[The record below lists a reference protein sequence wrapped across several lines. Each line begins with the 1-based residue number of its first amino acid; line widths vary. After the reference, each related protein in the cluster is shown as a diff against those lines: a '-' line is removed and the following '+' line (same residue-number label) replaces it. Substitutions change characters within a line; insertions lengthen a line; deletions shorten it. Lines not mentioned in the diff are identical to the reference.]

1 MSQINRL
8 GSGSRTDCAKVINF
22 TYNGKK
28 LQGVAGDTL
37 ASALL
42 ANDINLVGRSFK
54 YARPRGIV
62 GHGAEEPNAIMQIGS
77 GATTVPNLKATQV
90 ELYEGLE
97 AASVNGWPSVKF
109 DIMAITGWFGRLMP
123 PGFYYKTFMYP
134 AKLWMTYEHFI
145 RKAAGLG
152 SAPVQNDP
160 DSYDKL
166 NQHCDVLVV
175 GAGPAGLVAAR
186 EAARAGARVM
196 IVDEQNE
203 MGGSLLAST
212 QRIESH
218 LAPSWVAELVSEL
231 QSFDN
236 VQCLPRS
243 TAFGY
248 YDHNFVG
255 VLERRTD
262 HLGITSAAGTRQR
275 LHRVRAKRVVL
286 ATGAFE
292 RPLVFAHNDIPG
304 VMQAS
309 SVSTYI
315 NRYGVAPGKKLVL
328 FTTNDNA
335 YQTAID
341 WHNAGRTVVAI
352 VDSRAN
358 PSGDLVAVAK
368 ALAIEVLA
376 AHGVIEAVGGKRVKR
391 ALVAPLSETGAEIV
405 GPVRSLDC
413 DLIASSG
420 GWSPVIHLSS
430 HTGAKPVW
438 DESIVAFRPGASK
451 QQERSAGACAG
462 TFSLSDCLSEGA
474 LAGAEAAQLAGHG
487 DGKVIFPVSDI
498 EEAVEQPQQA
508 LFLVPH
514 TKPTSRAP
522 SQFVDMQLDVSA
534 SGIELAVREGF
545 ESVEHIKRYTAL
557 GFGTDQGKLGN
568 INGMA
573 ILANAL
579 GQSIPETGTTIFR
592 PSYTPTTFGAIAGR
606 AVGDL
611 FDPERYTAMHRWHQE
626 QGAEFEDVGQWK
638 RPWYF
643 PRGNESMDEAV
654 NRECLAVR
662 NSLGILDASTLGKI
676 DIQGPDAA
684 EFITRMYTNS
694 YLKLAPGKC
703 RYGVMLKEDGMIFDD
718 GVCACLGDNHYLMF
732 TTTGGAAGVLAWL
745 ELWQQ
750 TEWPELNVYFT
761 SVTDHWTTAT
771 ITGPNARKVLAKVC
785 DDIDLSNESFAFMDW
800 RDGTVAGVGAR
811 VFRISFTGELSYE
824 INVPAH
830 YGRHIWEA
838 LIAAGEEFDIT
849 PYGTES
855 MHVLRAEK
863 GFIIVGQDTDGSMTP
878 ADMNMDWVVGKNK
891 TFSFI
896 GKRSLS
902 RSDSVRENR
911 KQLVGLKTLNG
922 KDVLPEGAQV
932 VFDPKQEIPMSMQG
946 HVTSSYY
953 SANLGHSIALAV
965 VKGGLSRMGQVVHCP
980 LADGRTIAAE
990 IVSSVFYDAKGERQN
1005 VE

>member
-1 MSQINRL
+1 MKAVNRL
-8 GSGSRTDCAKVINF
+8 GSGARTDSTKIINF
-22 TYNGKK
+22 TYNGKP

-42 ANDINLVGRSFK
+42 ANGVNLVGRSFK
-54 YARPRGIV
+54 YSRPRGIV

-77 GATTVPNLKATQV
+77 GAGTVPNLKATQV

-97 AASVNGWPSVKF
+97 AASVNGWPTVNF
-109 DIMAITGWFGRLMP
+109 DLMAITGWFGRLMP

-152 SAPVQNDP
+152 SSPIQQDP

-166 NQHCDVLVV
+166 NQHCDVLIV
-175 GAGPAGLVAAR
+175 GAGPAGLMAAR
-186 EAARAGARVM
+186 EAARAGARV
-196 IVDEQNE
+196 IIADEQNE
-203 MGGSLLAST
+203 FGGSLLAST
-212 QRIESH
+212 QTIAGRSATH
-218 LAPSWVAELVSEL
+218 WLAELLIEL
-231 QSFDN
+231 EGFAN
-236 VQCLPRS
+236 VQTLQRS

-255 VLERRTD
+255 ILERRSD
-262 HLGITSAAGTRQR
+262 HLALTAQSGSRQR
-275 LHRVRAKRVVL
+275 LHRVRAKQVVL

-309 SVSTYI
+309 SVSTYV
-315 NRYGVAPGKKLVL
+315 NRYGVAPGNKMLL

-341 WHNAGRTVVAI
+341 WHNTGRSVVAV

-358 PSGDLVAVAK
+358 PNGEIVSAVK
-368 ALAIEVLA
+368 ALGIQIMAG
-376 AHGVIEAVGGKRVKR
+376 HGVIEAQGGKRVKR
-391 ALVAPLSETGAEIV
+391 ALVAPLNAEGTEII
-405 GPVRSLDC
+405 GPVKTLSC

-420 GWSPVIHLSS
+420 GWSPAIHLSS
-430 HTGAKPVW
+430 HTGAKPEW
-438 DESIVAFRPGASK
+438 DESIVAFRPGKSQ
-451 QQERSAGACAG
+451 QQERSAGACGG
-462 TFSLSDCLSEGA
+462 TLALSGCLAEGA
-474 LAGAEAAQLAGHG
+474 SAGAEAAMLAGCG
-487 DGKVIFPVSDI
+487 DGRLHFPTPEVVDLK
-498 EEAVEQPQQA
+498 EQPQQA

-514 TKPTSRAP
+514 TKSTSRAP
-522 SQFVDMQLDVSA
+522 SQFVDLQLDVSA

-545 ESVEHIKRYTAL
+545 ESVEHIKRYTAM

-573 ILANAL
+573 ILARAL
-579 GQSIPETGTTIFR
+579 GQTIPETGTTIFR

-606 AVGDL
+606 DVGEL
-611 FDPERYTAMHRWHQE
+611 FDAERLTAVHRWHVD

-643 PRGNESMDEAV
+643 PKQGETMQEAV

-662 NSLGILDASTLGKI
+662 NSVGILDASTLGKI

-718 GVCACLGDNHYLMF
+718 GVCACLGENHYLMF

-750 TEWPELNVYFT
+750 TEWPDMQVYFT
-761 SVTDHWTTAT
+761 SVTDHWSTAT
-771 ITGPNARKVLAKVC
+771 ITGPNARELLAKVC
-785 DDIDLSNESFAFMDW
+785 DDIDLDSGSFQFMDW
-800 RDGTVAGVGAR
+800 REGTVAGVKAR

-838 LIAAGEEFDIT
+838 LMAAGKEFDIT
-849 PYGTES
+849 AYGTET

-896 GKRSLS
+896 GKRSLE
-902 RSDSVRENR
+902 RSDSLRENR
-911 KQLVGLKTLNG
+911 KQLVGLKTLDG
-922 KDVLPEGAQV
+922 AEVIPEGAQV
-932 VFDPKQEIPMSMQG
+932 VFDAAQQIPMSMQG

-965 VKGGLSRMGQVVHCP
+965 VKGGHGRMGQTVYCP
-980 LADGRTIAAE
+980 LANGRTIAAE
-990 IVSSVFYDAKGERQN
+990 IVSSVFYDPRGERQH
-1005 VE
+1005 VQ

>member
-8 GSGSRTDCAKVINF
+8 NTGARTDNTTRINF
-22 TYNGKK
+22 TYNGKQM
-28 LQGVAGDTL
+28 QGVAGDTL

-42 ANDINLVGRSFK
+42 ANGVNVVGRSFK
-54 YARPRGIV
+54 YSRPRGIV

-77 GATTVPNLKATQV
+77 GAATVPNLKATQV

-97 AASVNGWPSVKF
+97 SASVNGWPNVNF
-109 DIMAITGWFGRLMP
+109 DLMSITGWFGRMMP

-152 SAPVQNDP
+152 SAPVQDDP

-166 NQHCDVLVV
+166 NQHCDLLVV

-186 EAARAGARVM
+186 EAARAGARV
-196 IVDEQNE
+196 IIADEQNE
-203 MGGSLLAST
+203 FGGSLLAST
-212 QRIESH
+212 NNIDGQP
-218 LAPSWVAELVSEL
+218 ATSWVDELVADLEGFS
-231 QSFDN
+231 N
-236 VQCLPRS
+236 VQTLPRS
-243 TAFGY
+243 TVFGY
-248 YDHNFVG
+248 YDHNFLG
-255 VLERRTD
+255 ILQRRTD
-262 HLGITSAAGTRQR
+262 HLGISADSGSRQR
-275 LHRVRAKRVVL
+275 LHRVRAKRVIL

-292 RPLVFAHNDIPG
+292 RPLVFAQNDIPG

-315 NRYGVAPGKKLVL
+315 NRYGVAPGNRMIL
-328 FTTNDNA
+328 FTTNDSA

-341 WHNAGRTVVAI
+341 WHRAGRAVVAV
-352 VDSRAN
+352 VDSRCA
-358 PSGDLVAVAK
+358 PSGEIVAAAK
-368 ALAIEVLA
+368 EMGIRVIAGS
-376 AHGVIEAVGGKRVKR
+376 GVIEAQGGKRVRR
-391 ALVAPLSETGAEIV
+391 ALVAPLNADGTEIAGAVEK
-405 GPVRSLDC
+405 LAC
-413 DLIASSG
+413 DLIACSG
-420 GWSPVIHLSS
+420 GWSPAIHLSS

-438 DESIVAFRPGASK
+438 DESIIGFKPGQSVQK
-451 QQERSAGACAG
+451 EHSAGACGGTYSLAG
-462 TFSLSDCLSEGA
+462 CIAEGA
-474 LAGAEAAQLAGHG
+474 SAGAEAAKLAGCG
-487 DGKVIFPVSDI
+487 DGTVHFPMPQIKEYS
-498 EEAVEQPQQA
+498 EQPAQA

-514 TKPTSRAP
+514 TKAPSRAP

-545 ESVEHIKRYTAL
+545 KSVEHIKRYTAM

-579 GQSIPETGTTIFR
+579 GQSIEQTGTTIFR
-592 PSYTPTTFGAIAGR
+592 PSYSPTTFGAIAG
-606 AVGDL
+606 ADVGAL
-611 FDPERYTAMHRWHQE
+611 FDPARYTAMHRWHQE

-638 RPWYF
+638 RAWYF
-643 PRGNESMDEAV
+643 PRTGESMQDTV

-662 NSLGILDASTLGKI
+662 NSVGILDASTLGKI

-694 YLKLAPGKC
+694 YLKLVPGKC

-718 GVCACLGDNHYLMF
+718 GVCACIGDNHYLMF

-750 TEWPELNVYFT
+750 TEWPDLKVYFT

-785 DDIDLSNESFAFMDW
+785 DDIDLANDAFQFMDW
-800 RDGTVAGVGAR
+800 RDGTVAGVAAR
-811 VFRISFTGELSYE
+811 VFRISFTGELTYE

-896 GKRSLS
+896 GKRSLQ

-911 KQLVGLKTLNG
+911 KQLVGLKTVDG
-922 KDVLPEGAQV
+922 AQVLPEGAQV
-932 VFDPKQEIPMSMQG
+932 VFNPEEKIPMSMQG
-946 HVTSSYY
+946 HVTSSYF

-965 VKGGLSRMGQVVHCP
+965 VKGGHGMKGKTVYCP

-990 IVSSVFYDAKGERQN
+990 IVSSVFYDPKGERQN